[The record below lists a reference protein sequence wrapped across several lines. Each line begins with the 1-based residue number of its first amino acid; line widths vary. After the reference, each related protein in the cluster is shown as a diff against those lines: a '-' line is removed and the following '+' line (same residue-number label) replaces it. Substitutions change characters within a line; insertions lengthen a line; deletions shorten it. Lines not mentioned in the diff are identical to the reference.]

1 MKKVGIITYHDSINY
16 GALLQTYALQ
26 KKIEDLGYEVFFE
39 EFGSGHDYL
48 CWGEYLARGLI
59 YLLGK

>member
-1 MKKVGIITYHDSINY
+1 MQDTNIN
-16 GALLQTYALQ
+16 LKDTL
-26 KKIEDLGYEVFFE
+26 KDLGYEVFFE